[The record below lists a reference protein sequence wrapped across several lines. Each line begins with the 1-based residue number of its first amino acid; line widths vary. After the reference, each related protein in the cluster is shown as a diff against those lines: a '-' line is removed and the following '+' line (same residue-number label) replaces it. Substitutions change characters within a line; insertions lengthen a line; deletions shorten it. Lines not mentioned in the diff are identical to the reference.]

1 MPFRGSQKR
10 DLGWR
15 STHGS
20 HSAYK
25 QATAE
30 VLAVIRLSTESV
42 KKTKD
47 TREIPIFIGRWIK
60 KQVKGSGTVSVVL
73 RKKGER
79 RVLEATEE
87 AGSRRGK

>member
-15 STHGS
+15 STRGS

-30 VLAVIRLSTESV
+30 VLAVLRLSTDSV
-42 KKTKD
+42 KETKH
-47 TREIPIFIGRWIK
+47 TREISVFIGRWIK
-60 KQVKGSGTVSVVL
+60 KQVKGWGTVSAVL